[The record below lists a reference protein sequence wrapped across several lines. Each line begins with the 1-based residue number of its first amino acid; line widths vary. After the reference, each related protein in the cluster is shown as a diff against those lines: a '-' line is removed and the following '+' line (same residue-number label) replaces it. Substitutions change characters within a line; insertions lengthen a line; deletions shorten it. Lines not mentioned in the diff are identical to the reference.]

1 METILRLLAE
11 NPESLGEVVKTYVTK
26 YKEPVYDVLK
36 ELMIIAKDYSE
47 NTEYPAIQARIK
59 KNMFDAYV
67 NVGFTEDQALAL
79 MINDNIQLMKN
90 IQKSV
95 NNTSVK
101 NGKWYMR
108 LADCDALLEKWRN
121 LSEKGR
127 IEFDQ
132 VIMC

>member
-11 NPESLGEVVKTYVTK
+11 NPESLGAVVKTYITK

-36 ELMIIAKDYSE
+36 EFMIIAKDYSE
-47 NTEYPAIQARIK
+47 NTEYPAIQAKIK

-67 NVGFTEDQALAL
+67 NVGFTENQALAL

-95 NNTSVK
+95 NNASVK
-101 NGKWYMR
+101 NGK
-108 LADCDALLEKWRN
+108 
-121 LSEKGR
+121 
-127 IEFDQ
+127 
-132 VIMC
+132 

>member
-11 NPESLGEVVKTYVTK
+11 NPESLGEVVKTCITK

-79 MINDNIQLMKN
+79 MINDNIRLMENIKKSSNRVSAKKN
-90 IQKSV
+90 K
-95 NNTSVK
+95 
-101 NGKWYMR
+101 
-108 LADCDALLEKWRN
+108 
-121 LSEKGR
+121 
-127 IEFDQ
+127 
-132 VIMC
+132 